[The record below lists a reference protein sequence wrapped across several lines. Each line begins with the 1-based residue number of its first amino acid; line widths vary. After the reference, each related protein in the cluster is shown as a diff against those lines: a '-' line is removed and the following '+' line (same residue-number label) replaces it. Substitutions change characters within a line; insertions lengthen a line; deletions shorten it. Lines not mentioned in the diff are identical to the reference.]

1 MADATDSK
9 SVVRKDVWVR
19 VPHPVPGKQNLT
31 ACVEVLMNEFARLA
45 EHIGS
50 TETVNIVTT
59 RPSGEEVATPIWAV
73 AVDGVPYVRSAY
85 GEKAAWNRR
94 ARSGRPV
101 AFTLADG
108 RNAERD
114 ARAALS
120 DPRLAVAVVHVTADA
135 PEQDEVDAAF
145 RAKYGFTPHIG
156 SVVSDDAR
164 ALTLRVELA

>member
-1 MADATDSK
+1 MS
-9 SVVRKDVWVR
+9 
-19 VPHPVPGKQNLT
+19 
-31 ACVEVLMNEFARLA
+31 EFAQLA
-45 EHIGS
+45 DHIGT
-50 TETVNIVTT
+50 TETVTIVTT
-59 RPSGEEVATPIWAV
+59 RPNGEEVATPIWAV

-114 ARAALS
+114 ARAALGG
-120 DPRLAVAVVHVTADA
+120 PRLAVGVVQIAADA
-135 PEQDEVDAAF
+135 PEQNGVDAAF
-145 RAKYGFTPHIG
+145 RAKYGHTPYVG

-164 ALTLRVELA
+164 ALTLRVDPA